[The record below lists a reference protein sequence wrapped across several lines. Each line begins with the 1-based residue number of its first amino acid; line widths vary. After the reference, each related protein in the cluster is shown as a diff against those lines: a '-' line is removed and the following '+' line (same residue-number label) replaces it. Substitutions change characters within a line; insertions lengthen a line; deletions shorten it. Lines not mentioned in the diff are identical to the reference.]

1 MNKEKIQ
8 NWLNEFLNDEIEIQ
22 PRKYQAG
29 GLFIKTLPIKS
40 SPNVNYILEN
50 NPQPRTLDLVDT
62 PLRDIVPVMEVS
74 PSIGISK
81 LDHLENIPMQ
91 NVYPINKFQVPTWYT
106 GNETRPDYS
115 LIVKKFIPGQKQ
127 TKQVSNQTNQIS
139 TQQNKSSNTNT
150 TQQSK
155 QTIQSK
161 SKPKAKINENDTYI
175 IQSGDTLSDIA
186 LRVFGNAS
194 RWKEIADMNGI
205 KGDKIYVGQK
215 LTFIPKRKNLDIM
228 QSNQNIYQG
237 I

>member
-91 NVYPINKFQVPTWYT
+91 NVYPTNKFQVPTWYI

-127 TKQVSNQTNQIS
+127 TKQVSN
-139 TQQNKSSNTNT
+139 
-150 TQQSK
+150 